1 MAPDSYRLL
10 IEKLDGFIRKY
21 YQNQLIRGAI
31 YAFTLSLGF
40 FLLVTL
46 LESFGHF
53 SIGLRTFLFWAF
65 ILGIGFLLVR
75 FVAIPLAHL
84 YRIGKIISH
93 EEAARIIGKH
103 FSHVQDKLLNVLQL
117 RELAGSAGGA
127 P

>member
-53 SIGLRTFLFWAF
+53 SIGLRTWWSLT
-65 ILGIGFLLVR
+65 LM
-75 FVAIPLAHL
+75 
-84 YRIGKIISH
+84 
-93 EEAARIIGKH
+93 
-103 FSHVQDKLLNVLQL
+103 
-117 RELAGSAGGA
+117 A
-127 P
+127 PSRL